1 MSWTLIMLDA
11 SLSHVFCRNL
21 GVPRPKRL
29 FLLTLSGLKLG
40 SFMQKI
46 VHPEYAGRMTLASFL
61 QEPRSPAPEEHAPKN
76 VDADSWM
83 TPVPGIGDW

>member
-1 MSWTLIMLDA
+1 
-11 SLSHVFCRNL
+11 
-21 GVPRPKRL
+21 
-29 FLLTLSGLKLG
+29 
-40 SFMQKI
+40 MQKI